1 MSPRSCFLITIG
13 AGMLFAAT
21 PSFASLSWPGDDL
34 VALRAAKHCADAAA
48 AAQADNNA
56 TDADVAKCTKAA
68 KLADFD
74 SDRAAALSNRSLL
87 NFERADY
94 NAAIADNTAALKLDD
109 SLAEAVVNRG
119 AIYAEMHRPSDA
131 AASFSRALT
140 LAPAR
145 AENINFYRA
154 KIHFDRAMA
163 REDMGDFN
171 GAYAD
176 YAEASQ
182 LAPQWDQ
189 PKQEM
194 ARFSIA
200 RRKPIS

>member
-1 MSPRSCFLITIG
+1 MSLRSCFLITIG
-13 AGMLFAAT
+13 AGMMFAAT
-21 PSFASLSWPGDDL
+21 PCFASWPTNEL
-34 VALRAAKHCADAAA
+34 VAQGAAKHCADAAA
-48 AAQADNNA
+48 AAQASNNA

-68 KLADFD
+68 TLADFD
-74 SDRAAALSNRSLL
+74 GDRAAALSNRSLL

-109 SLAEAVVNRG
+109 SIAEAVVNRG
-119 AIYAEMHRPSDA
+119 SIYLEMHRPGDA

-140 LAPAR
+140 LVPAH
-145 AENINFYRA
+145 AENINSFRA

-163 REDMGDFN
+163 REDMGDLH

-176 YAEASQ
+176 YAMASQ

-189 PKQEM
+189 PKQQM

-200 RRKPIS
+200 SRKPTS

>member
-1 MSPRSCFLITIG
+1 MSLKSCLMITVG

-21 PSFASLSWPGDDL
+21 PSFASLTWPSNDL
-34 VALRAAKHCADAAA
+34 AAQRAAEHCADAAA
-48 AAQADNNA
+48 AAQAGGNA

-74 SDRAAALSNRSLL
+74 SDRAVALSNRSLM
-87 NFERADY
+87 NFQRADY
-94 NAAIADNTAALKLDD
+94 NAAIADSTAALKLDD
-109 SLAEAVVNRG
+109 GLAEAMVNRG
-119 AIYAEMHRPSDA
+119 AIYLEMHRPGDA

-140 LAPAR
+140 LAPAH
-145 AENINFYRA
+145 AENVNFYRA

-163 REDMGDFN
+163 REDMGDLH

-182 LAPQWDQ
+182 LAPQWDE
-189 PKQEM
+189 PKQQM

-200 RRKPIS
+200 SRKPTS

>member
-1 MSPRSCFLITIG
+1 M
-13 AGMLFAAT
+13 MFAAT
-21 PSFASLSWPGDDL
+21 PCFASLSWPTNDL
-34 VALRAAKHCADAAA
+34 VAQGAAEHCADAAA
-48 AAQADNNA
+48 AAQANNNA
-56 TDADVAKCTKAA
+56 TLGDVARCTKAA

-74 SDRAAALSNRSLL
+74 RDRAAALSNRSLL

-94 NAAIADNTAALKLDD
+94 NAALADNVAALKLDD
-109 SLAEAVVNRG
+109 SIAEAVVNLG
-119 AIYAEMHRPSDA
+119 AIYEEMHRPGEA

-140 LAPAR
+140 LAPAHV
-145 AENINFYRA
+145 ENINFFRA

-163 REDMGDFN
+163 REDMGDLH

-176 YAEASQ
+176 YAEASR

-189 PKQEM
+189 PKQQM

-200 RRKPIS
+200 SRKPIS

>member
-1 MSPRSCFLITIG
+1 MSLRCCFLITVG

-21 PSFASLSWPGDDL
+21 PSFASLSWPTNNL
-34 VALRAAKHCADAAA
+34 VAQGAAKHCANAAA
-48 AAQADNNA
+48 AALADNNA

-74 SDRAAALSNRSLL
+74 SDRAAAFSNRSLL

-94 NAAIADNTAALKLDD
+94 NAAIADSTVALKFDD
-109 SLAEAVVNRG
+109 RLVEALVNRG
-119 AIYAEMHRPSDA
+119 SSYLAMHRPGDA
-131 AASFSRALT
+131 VADFSRALT
-140 LAPAR
+140 LAPAH
-145 AENINFYRA
+145 AE
-154 KIHFDRAMA
+154 KIYFNRAMA
-163 REDMGDFN
+163 REDMGDLN

-189 PKQEM
+189 PKQQM